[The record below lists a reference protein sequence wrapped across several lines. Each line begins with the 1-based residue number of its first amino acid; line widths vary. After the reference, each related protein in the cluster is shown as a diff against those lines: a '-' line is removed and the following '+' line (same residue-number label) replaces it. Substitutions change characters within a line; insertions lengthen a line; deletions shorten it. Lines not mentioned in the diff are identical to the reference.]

1 MQDILLNMTFSEPID
16 SIRLDGTLGFHLG
29 DSESL
34 VLSRIK
40 HLKLATEENLNEYLQ
55 GKNLMGDFS
64 HSIKFAYNT
73 YNLIDYISFEFYN
86 GALND
91 IYIKFIEKDNEVKEL
106 IDVLAFILNKKLG
119 KCSFVS
125 IKEFGA
131 IYSWLGGV
139 IDLSYSIKDKKPLTI
154 RIGDKWNRTLPW

>member
-1 MQDILLNMTFSEPID
+1 MQDILLNMTFSEPIG

-73 YNLIDYISFEFYN
+73 YNHIDYISFEFYN

-91 IYIKFIEKDNEVKEL
+91 IYIKFIEKENEVKEL
-106 IDVLAFILNKKLG
+106 IDVLVFILNEKLG
-119 KCSFVS
+119 KWSFMS

-131 IYSWLGGV
+131 IYSWFGGV